1 MGERISIINIYV
13 GNSRRCQYIEL
24 QNSRCTPSSLSY
36 IRIFNLAMY
45 LFSDLV
51 YLCFTLMQNAAEKPP
66 IFLPSWTAMFV
77 INSFIV
83 VWVLVIG
90 FGFGGWAS
98 MTNFVKQV
106 DTFGLFAKCY
116 QCKPPTPPVAP
127 APHHWSWVWTTWPN
141 FSLSFTHSPY
151 FVSYMGK

>member
-1 MGERISIINIYV
+1 MS
-13 GNSRRCQYIEL
+13 IEL

-116 QCKPPTPPVAP
+116 QCKPPTPPVAT

-141 FSLSFTHSPY
+141 LSLSFTHSPY